1 MEEKD
6 GEHDDDEEEE
16 DEKDD
21 DDDEAEKDDEAD
33 EDAEDSLAAEAFRSR
48 LRKRPI
54 DLSYCMRLSGVL
66 SAV

>member
-6 GEHDDDEEEE
+6 GEHDDDEEE
-16 DEKDD
+16 DEKD

-33 EDAEDSLAAEAFRSR
+33 EDEEDSLAAEAFRSR